1 MNGLF
6 NNYRDNMPF
15 IERLIKDIIYTILK
29 IKYFFK
35 NGLKN
40 KTILVY
46 PEFPNK
52 RTTIFKIARRYNYNL
67 TNNIKSNPDIIIN
80 WEDVTFKKDCPELLA
95 FSKYVINSNSN
106 DISKVY
112 VDRLF
117 KEVFGYSTIIDPLT
131 YSGKIVRKSDLN
143 AKHDGTILDGPLKE
157 SNTDCIYQIL
167 IDNTFESD
175 LVKDIRVPIVIEA
188 LDFTYI
194 KYRDIR
200 ERFKNTTVSTEVV
213 KTADVLSEEE
223 IKLINQFC
231 KKISFDFGE
240 LDILRNKNDN
250 KIYIVDINNTPY
262 GPPANTPIEKGKQA
276 IQKIGSLLINAPFSS
291 KIDNQEEPYS

>member
-6 NNYRDNMPF
+6 NNYRSNMPF
-15 IERLIKDIIYTILK
+15 IERVVKDIKFIVLK
-29 IKYFFK
+29 GKYFFK

-52 RTTIFKIARRYNYNL
+52 RTTIFKIARLHNYNL
-67 TNNIKSNPDIIIN
+67 TNNINCKPDIILN
-80 WEDVTFKKDCPELLA
+80 WEDVTFKNECPELSR
-95 FSKYVINSNSN
+95 FSRYVINSNSN

-112 VDRLF
+112 VDSAF
-117 KEVFGYSTIIDPLT
+117 KEVFGYSTFIDPLT

-143 AKHDGTILDGPLKE
+143 AKHDGTILEGPLQQKDD
-157 SNTDCIYQIL
+157 DCIYQIL
-167 IDNTFESD
+167 IDNSYENN
-175 LVKDIRVPIVIEA
+175 LVKDIRVPVIRET

-194 KYRDIR
+194 KYRDIG

-213 KTADVLSEEE
+213 KTTDVLSTEE
-223 IKLINQFC
+223 IDLVNQFC
-231 KKISFDFGE
+231 TKVNFDYGE
-240 LDILRNKNDN
+240 LDILRNKNDG

-262 GPPANTPIEKGKQA
+262 GPPANTPKEDGDKA
-276 IQKIGSLLINAPFSS
+276 IQKLAFHLIELFD
-291 KIDNQEEPYS
+291 K